1 MFKEFMYCLEEPFE
15 GWQFSNILL
24 NFPVILQEEFTK
36 IMKTLP
42 VSVSEE
48 EINEVVNYQHGT
60 TDPSN
65 HLKMFCYADRNHDG
79 MISYDEFQ
87 VMVSPPDIPRVERP
101 HIGQLVF
108 ESRN

>member
-1 MFKEFMYCLEEPFE
+1 M
-15 GWQFSNILL
+15 

-87 VMVSPPDIPRVERP
+87 LMVSPADIPRVERP